1 MCQACDSADF
11 ADRSRARGALS
22 CECGVARPSVKG
34 QPVDVKLTPQTYCL
48 TKKSFLPRKMGMHAN
63 TTKKT
68 ASNNIE
74 FVGIKP
80 SITFPKMSPRINE
93 YAMKRIVR
101 KSKRISLAQY
111 LHALRSQN
119 GDGKI
124 NISQI
129 FTACLPQCGHRK
141 NLIYFPSATKTP
153 TL

>member
-1 MCQACDSADF
+1 MCQACDSADC
-11 ADRSRARGALS
+11 ADRPRPRGALG
-22 CECGVARPSVKG
+22 CECGVVRPSVKR
-34 QPVDVKLTPQTYCL
+34 QPVDVKLTPKTYCFL
-48 TKKSFLPRKMGMHAN
+48 KKSFFPRKMGMHAN

-68 ASNNIE
+68 ASNIIE

-93 YAMKRIVR
+93 YAMKRMVR
-101 KSKRISLAQY
+101 KSKRISLPQC

-129 FTACLPQCGHRK
+129 FTACLLQ
-141 NLIYFPSATKTP
+141 
-153 TL
+153 